1 MSHAIY
7 VFCSDGYAFY
17 VLYYFNLFLLF
28 FFLLRCS
35 ITNLMH
41 VYAIHQKPDQKRK
54 LFPLLSANVN
64 YVASS
69 DK

>member
-28 FFLLRCS
+28 FFFAALLY
-35 ITNLMH
+35 NKP
-41 VYAIHQKPDQKRK
+41 YARVRYSPETR
-54 LFPLLSANVN
+54 PET
-64 YVASS
+64 
-69 DK
+69 